1 MKRMMF
7 ILILGMVTNFV
18 YGQIE
23 IKKVITELQG
33 DGYTYIH
40 KWDESGLI
48 TLYNKENVYTDVP
61 VVFKDTDSIG
71 EAVPS

>member
-23 IKKVITELQG
+23 IKKVITYSQMG
-33 DGYTYIH
+33 
-40 KWDESGLI
+40 
-48 TLYNKENVYTDVP
+48 
-61 VVFKDTDSIG
+61 
-71 EAVPS
+71 